1 MRLVF
6 NKTCSQ
12 WSMVVKE
19 LTINDKVSSLSN
31 LGHMLSVVSINCF
44 EDRFCA
50 STRCG
55 IRVGRQF

>member
-12 WSMVVKE
+12 WPMVAKE

-31 LGHMLSVVSINCF
+31 LGHMLSVSINRF

-50 STRCG
+50 SRRCG